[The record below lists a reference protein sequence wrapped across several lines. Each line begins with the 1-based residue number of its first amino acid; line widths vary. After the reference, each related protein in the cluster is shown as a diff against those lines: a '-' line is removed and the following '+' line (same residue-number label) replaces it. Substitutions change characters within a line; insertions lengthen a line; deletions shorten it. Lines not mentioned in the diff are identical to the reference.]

1 MSSGSVQQTPVGP
14 LTEPASTAIDRGRRR
29 RRVGV
34 KHGIAFTG
42 PFIALYAIFVLYP
55 VIQAVRMSLYDWDL
69 LGYTREFIGL
79 DNYVRMLWGTEMTW
93 SMAHLFWPRVLTLA
107 AAVALL
113 AKPLRTR
120 TISRTR
126 VLGVVGLLA
135 LAVALGFHPGD
146 GGFWNDATFW
156 VSLKNTIVFTAI
168 STPLIAG
175 LGLVMAL
182 ALQGRRRGSK
192 FYQTAFFLPYIL
204 PVSVATLIWSYFLSP
219 DRGLLAK
226 LLGYVGVEPI
236 AWLSD
241 PQFAMAGIILTTVWW
256 TVGFNLILFAAG
268 LQDIDPTLYEA
279 AALDGAGP
287 LRKFWFITLPGLNHV
302 VVLVVITQVIASFQ
316 VFGQVN
322 IMTSGGP
329 GGATRVLIQHIYQAG
344 FRDFELGYASA
355 VSMFLFVLM
364 LIVAALQ
371 FKVVGRE
378 K

>member
-1 MSSGSVQQTPVGP
+1 
-14 LTEPASTAIDRGRRR
+14 
-29 RRVGV
+29 
-34 KHGIAFTG
+34 
-42 PFIALYAIFVLYP
+42 
-55 VIQAVRMSLYDWDL
+55 
-69 LGYTREFIGL
+69 
-79 DNYVRMLWGTEMTW
+79 
-93 SMAHLFWPRVLTLA
+93 
-107 AAVALL
+107 
-113 AKPLRTR
+113 
-120 TISRTR
+120 
-126 VLGVVGLLA
+126 
-135 LAVALGFHPGD
+135 
-146 GGFWNDATFW
+146 
-156 VSLKNTIVFTAI
+156 
-168 STPLIAG
+168 
-175 LGLVMAL
+175 
-182 ALQGRRRGSK
+182 
-192 FYQTAFFLPYIL
+192 
-204 PVSVATLIWSYFLSP
+204 
-219 DRGLLAK
+219 
-226 LLGYVGVEPI
+226 
-236 AWLSD
+236 
-241 PQFAMAGIILTTVWW
+241 MAGIILTTVWW

>member
-1 MSSGSVQQTPVGP
+1 MDR
-14 LTEPASTAIDRGRRR
+14 PARTRRR
-29 RRVGV
+29 PADPPSGGASRQPQRHNL
-34 KHGIAFTG
+34 KYGIAFTG
-42 PFIALYAIFVLYP
+42 PFVALYAVFVLYP
-55 VIQAVRMSLYDWDL
+55 VIQAVRMSLYEWDL
-69 LGYTREFIGL
+69 LGFTREFVGL
-79 DNYVRMLWGTEMTW
+79 DNFVRMFWGTEMTW
-93 SMAHLFWPRVLTLA
+93 SMGHLFWVRLAALA
-107 AAVALL
+107 AAVLL
-113 AKPLRTR
+113 LLGPIR
-120 TISRTR
+120 SRRVTWAR
-126 VLGVVGLLA
+126 GLSVLGLVGLA
-135 LAVALGFHPGD
+135 FVLGFHPGE

-156 VSLKNTIVFTAI
+156 VSLKNTIVFTLI

-182 ALQGRRRGSK
+182 ALQGQRRGSK

-219 DRGLLAK
+219 DRGLLAEI
-226 LLGYVGVEPI
+226 LGLVGIEPI

-241 PQFAMAGIILTTVWW
+241 PRFAMAGIILTTVWW
-256 TVGFNLILFAAG
+256 TVGFNLVLFAAG
-268 LQDIDPTLYEA
+268 LQDIDQSLYDA
-279 AALDGAGP
+279 ASLDGAGP
-287 LRKFWFITLPGLNHV
+287 WRKFVSITLPGLNHV

-355 VSMFLFVLM
+355 VSLFLFVLM
-364 LIVAALQ
+364 LIVAAVQ
-371 FKVVGRE
+371 FKFLGRE